1 MDTEKCRV
9 LLHVID
15 LGSISAAAEV
25 LGYTPSGISKMMA
38 SLEAEVGFTLLLRSR
53 GGVSPTREGE
63 HMMPLFRRLADDYTL
78 ARETADSLLG
88 IETGEIYV
96 GTPYPVFFRP
106 LSQLI
111 SDFCS
116 KYPGVHVGIIE
127 GMSSELADKVAQRKA
142 DFCIISKR
150 DGDFDFLPLTE
161 DPFTALVS
169 SDHPLT
175 QKGFVTPEDLAR
187 EPFIMMHPEVDTDC
201 SRYLEDNGIVP
212 DIRFSCSDTL
222 AAYHM
227 VEAKLGITL
236 ENHIYT
242 SLFSGNVTA
251 LPLRPQCTIPIGIAV
266 PDASQQSPAAKRFI
280 EMSHK
285 FFKNE

>member
-9 LLHVID
+9 LLRVIE
-15 LGSISAAAEV
+15 LGSISAAAED

-38 SLEAEVGFTLLLRSR
+38 AFEAELGFTLLLRSR
-53 GGVSPTREGE
+53 GGVRPTRECE

-106 LSQLI
+106 LSRLI

-127 GMSSELADKVAQRKA
+127 GMSSELADRVSQRQA

-150 DGDFDFLPLTE
+150 EGDFEFIPLTE
-161 DPFTALVS
+161 DPFIALVS
-169 SDHPLT
+169 SGHPLT
-175 QKGFVTPEDLAR
+175 QKGFVTPEDLAS

-201 SRYLEDNGIVP
+201 SRYLEENGIVP

-227 VEAKLGITL
+227 VEARLGITL
-236 ENHIYT
+236 ENSIYT
-242 SLFSGNVTA
+242 SLFSGNVAA
-251 LPLRPQCTIPIGIAV
+251 LPLSPRCAIPIGIAI
-266 PDASQQSPAAKRFI
+266 PDESHQSPAAKRFI
-280 EMSHK
+280 ELSRTY
-285 FFKNE
+285 F

>member
-9 LLHVID
+9 LLRVIE
-15 LGSISAAAEV
+15 LGSISAAAEC

-38 SLEAEVGFTLLLRSR
+38 AFEAELGFTLLLRAR
-53 GGVSPTREGE
+53 GGVRPTRECE

-96 GTPYPVFFRP
+96 GTPYPVFFRS
-106 LSQLI
+106 LSRLI

-116 KYPGVHVGIIE
+116 NHPGVHVGIIE
-127 GMSSELADKVAQRKA
+127 GMSSELAKRVSQRQA

-150 DGDFDFLPLTE
+150 EGDFEFIPLTNN
-161 DPFTALVS
+161 PLIALVS
-169 SDHPLT
+169 SEHPLT
-175 QKGFVTPEDLAR
+175 QKGFVTPEDLAS

-201 SRYLEDNGIVP
+201 SRYLEENGIVP

-236 ENHIYT
+236 ENSIYT

-251 LPLRPQCTIPIGIAV
+251 LPLRPQYTIPIGIAI
-266 PDASQQSPAAKRFI
+266 PNESHQSPAAKRLI
-280 EMSHK
+280 ELSQTY
-285 FFKNE
+285 F